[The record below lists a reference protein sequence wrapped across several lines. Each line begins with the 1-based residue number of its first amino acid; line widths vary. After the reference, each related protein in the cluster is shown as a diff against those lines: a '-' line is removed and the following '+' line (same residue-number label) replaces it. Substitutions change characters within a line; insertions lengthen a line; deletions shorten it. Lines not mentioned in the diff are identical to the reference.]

1 MRKSILSIIFIIILV
16 PILYFAETEIKQ
28 TVLEIP
34 RLKYNGGGDWY
45 NGKTELPNLLKF
57 FTKETMIEV
66 NIKDFY
72 IEPDDSRI
80 FHYPIIFL
88 TGHGNITFNDVEIKN
103 LRTYLL
109 SGGFIYVDDDYGLNK
124 PFRREIKKIFP
135 ELSLIE
141 IDKSHKIFNCY
152 FGFAEGLP
160 KIHKHDGKPPQAFGL
175 FDKNGRMMIFYTY
188 ESNISDGWDSP
199 GVHNN
204 PQNLRTTALKMGVN
218 ILIFA
223 LTN

>member
-1 MRKSILSIIFIIILV
+1 MRKSILSIIFITILL
-16 PILYFAETEIKQ
+16 PLLYFAETEIKQ

-57 FTKETMIEV
+57 FTKETRIEV
-66 NIKDFY
+66 SIKDFY
-72 IEPDDSRI
+72 IESDDSRI
-80 FHYPIIFL
+80 FYYPIIFL

-103 LRTYLL
+103 LRNYLL
-109 SGGFIYVDDDYGLNK
+109 SGGFLYVDDDYGLDK

-135 ELSLIE
+135 ELNFIE
-141 IDKSHKIFNCY
+141 IEKSHKIFNCY
-152 FGFAEGLP
+152 FGFKEGLP

-204 PQNLRTTALKMGVN
+204 PQDTRTTALKMGVN
-218 ILIFA
+218 ILIYA